1 MLRCELVL
9 VTRSWC
15 YAVNLFLELG
25 TQCVDRWWQSL
36 EKALPQSLHVKD
48 KPGGGIAE
56 KLILGLRVAKQF
68 SQPWPCQ
75 LNKRW
80 NVYQRVS
87 DYWIYATFLRLFL
100 FEKKL
105 LLVSLQVHSTLLLL
119 YFILFHF
126 TWLSLVDLRL
136 CPGHLRFWV
145 TSRISNWF
153 TAFRTSEMLLYF
165 RLSWLNLFYSTPLLS
180 SLVIVALRLYAT
192 FSVQCL
198 CVEVNMNVIGTPPPT
213 HLHPNS
219 NIYTPTPPLCVRE
232 SRVSPLPP
240 WRHPVFGSSRHHK
253 VNRIQSL
260 SIWIK
265 GNEPEMP
272 TWFWS
277 ADKKIFR

>member
-1 MLRCELVL
+1 MVIIIYPDPWLNNVWWPLKVAAPPGNNARTESFVHAGFLLVL
-9 VTRSWC
+9 TCARKVS
-15 YAVNLFLELG
+15 
-25 TQCVDRWWQSL
+25 
-36 EKALPQSLHVKD
+36 P
-48 KPGGGIAE
+48 
-56 KLILGLRVAKQF
+56 
-68 SQPWPCQ
+68 
-75 LNKRW
+75 
-80 NVYQRVS
+80 VYR
-87 DYWIYATFLRLFL
+87 WIYAIFLRLFL

-153 TAFRTSEMLLYF
+153 TAFKTSEMLLYF

-180 SLVIVALRLYAT
+180 CHRGFTPLLSACSACVWLR
-192 FSVQCL
+192 
-198 CVEVNMNVIGTPPPT
+198 EPT
-213 HLHPNS
+213 HV
-219 NIYTPTPPLCVRE
+219 I
-232 SRVSPLPP
+232 
-240 WRHPVFGSSRHHK
+240 GSSRHHK
-253 VNRIQSL
+253 VNRFQSL

-265 GNEPEMP
+265 GNELEMP